1 MMASMLYYVSPAMPE
16 FPIYKESK
24 VGVDWSDFSPLLLVV
39 VYIAKSELLLYPIM
53 RCCWGNIYQI

>member
-1 MMASMLYYVSPAMPE
+1 MASMLYYVSPVMPE

-39 VYIAKSELLLYPIM
+39 VYTATTIPYNALLL
-53 RCCWGNIYQI
+53 G